1 MNNKVLV
8 NFHSGNIAFLK
19 LNFKK
24 GILLSHHKRIITN
37 CLNQKFNYKKFLINI
52 SKFLFNI
59 FSGLS
64 LYSILN

>member
-37 CLNQKFNYKKFLINI
+37 CLNQKFN
-52 SKFLFNI
+52 
-59 FSGLS
+59 
-64 LYSILN
+64 